1 MKLTSL
7 VLAFVLFT
15 RIETKSVDLAT
26 LVNVRFVL
34 TNSLESFSDRN
45 KAIIGDEEI
54 FEETEYDNVE
64 YVDNYVD
71 TRTDLLSEQ
80 EKLVTKIVTPTIAT
94 TTTPTTSISINET
107 TSPENRTNNPE
118 NLTAVTAAVPTS
130 VPFPRL
136 NKIKSITDASTIY
149 TGFNIVGDHWL
160 VVTTTPSSV

>member
-64 YVDNYVD
+64 YADSYVD
-71 TRTDLLSEQ
+71 TRTDLLPEQ

-94 TTTPTTSISINET
+94 TTTPTTSTSINET

-136 NKIKSITDASTIY
+136 KKIKSTTDAFTIY